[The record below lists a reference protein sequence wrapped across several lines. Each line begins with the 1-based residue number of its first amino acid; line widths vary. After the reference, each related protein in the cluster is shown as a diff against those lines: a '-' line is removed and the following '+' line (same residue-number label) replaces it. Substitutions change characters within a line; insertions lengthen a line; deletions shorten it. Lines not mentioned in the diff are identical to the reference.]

1 MDFLSSLPGDNLIIF
16 IIPFL
21 FGAVVGSFLNVCIYR
36 IPLGMSIVTP
46 PSSCPNC
53 GSRVPFYLN
62 VPILSYML
70 LAGKCNA
77 CKAPFSAR
85 YPAVEALTGLLA
97 VFTFMKFGPSIDA
110 LIYFVFLSALIVITF
125 IDLDLQIIPD
135 VLSLPGVALGFAAS
149 FVLLDVTVL
158 DSFIG
163 LAFGGGILYLIA
175 FGYHLATG
183 QEGMGGG
190 DIKLL
195 AMIGAFLGWKGVL
208 LTLLLSSFAGAITG
222 GVLMYA
228 FGKGSKHAIPFGP
241 FLALG
246 AVLHL
251 FFGEKL
257 ISWYIMRATGF

>member
-1 MDFLSSLPGDNLIIF
+1 MQGVSLPVDNFILI

-36 IPLGMSIVTP
+36 LPLGMSIVTP

-62 VPILSYML
+62 VPILSYL
-70 LAGKCNA
+70 VLAGKCSS
-77 CKAPFSAR
+77 CKVSFSAR
-85 YPAVEALTGLLA
+85 YPAVEALTGLMA
-97 VFTFMKFGPSIDA
+97 VFTFMKFGPSTDA
-110 LIYFVFLSALIVITF
+110 LIYFSFISALIVITF

-135 VLSLPGVALGFAAS
+135 VISLPGIVLGFAAS
-149 FVLLDVTVL
+149 FVLFDLTVL
-158 DSFIG
+158 ESAIG
-163 LAFGGGILYLIA
+163 LIVGGGILFLIA
-175 FGYHLATG
+175 FGYHLITG
-183 QEGMGGG
+183 HEGMGGG

-208 LTLLLSSFAGAITG
+208 LTLLLSSFTGAITG

-228 FGKGSKHAIPFGP
+228 FGKGGRYAIPFGP

-257 ISWYIMRATGF
+257 ISWYIMRASGF